1 MSLFCTDS
9 RQLLWQL
16 IGERKMN
23 KFFERKL
30 LHFFTTGSIYED
42 FSEAR
47 TKKIE
52 KLRLVIRVCFYA
64 HCLAAVLCIVLAAA
78 LHAGAGIIAVVLCEL
93 FLAGL
98 AFLAVGD
105 MMLMKLLLCGGDLLF
120 TIIMFVTGANSNN
133 GTPFYA
139 VGAVSIA
146 ATLLAAA
153 TLAAAVCKAFLESFS
168 PLSLRREHYTL
179 LPNFSSEPAD
189 NEREKPIIVLPP
201 KRTEMQELSDK
212 LKEILCKPK
221 EQSSALSSADT
232 SREAARDIPEPLRQ
246 TEVL

>member
-1 MSLFCTDS
+1 
-9 RQLLWQL
+9 
-16 IGERKMN
+16 MN
-23 KFFERKL
+23 DFFERKL
-30 LHFFTTGSIYED
+30 LHFVTTGSIYED
-42 FSEAR
+42 FAAAR
-47 TKKIE
+47 TRKTE
-52 KLRLVIRVCFYA
+52 RLRRVIRVCFYA

-105 MMLMKLLLCGGDLLF
+105 MKLLKLLLCGGDLLF
-120 TIIMFVTGANSNN
+120 TIIMFVTGSVSGNKP
-133 GTPFYA
+133 PFCA
-139 VGAVSIA
+139 VGAVSVA
-146 ATLLAAA
+146 ATLLAAV
-153 TLAAAVCKAFLESFS
+153 TLAAAFCKAYLENFS
-168 PLSLRREHYTL
+168 PLALRREHYTR
-179 LPNFSSEPAD
+179 LPNLNSDTAKDDNDNKEPL
-189 NEREKPIIVLPP
+189 IVLPP

-221 EQSSALSSADT
+221 EQDSALSAADK